1 MGHHLHSKVRIPSK
15 GALWTKASYSKI
27 QWLWVTILQ
36 SELGRGIVSAS
47 AELMFGRGP
56 PLSSVLTGTLAG
68 MRDNLPHTTRLIY
81 YLSLKNVAVKKKL
94 CHFNWWPPCQ
104 KILRLLEQGGL
115 EFKHSFLTHFALI
128 RLIQKFFLK
137 VWRTLILME
146 PAQSKLMHSKLTKRC
161 YSFLVELGA
170 KWQ

>member
-15 GALWTKASYSKI
+15 GALCTKASYSKI

-68 MRDNLPHTTRLIY
+68 MRDNLPHTTQLIY

-94 CHFNWWPPCQ
+94 CHFNWWSPCQ

-128 RLIQKFFLK
+128 RLIQKIFLK
-137 VWRTLILME
+137 DSDSNGARTIQAHAIKADKKMLFFPSGIGS
-146 PAQSKLMHSKLTKRC
+146 QVTIKC
-161 YSFLVELGA
+161 
-170 KWQ
+170 